1 MLFMPF
7 RTVLFSIS
15 LSLFLWSTVGATYRT
30 LTDTQG
36 RSIEVVLNG
45 KTDTG
50 ILATRMDGVEFEIR
64 YDLLSQADR
73 EFISQWQPPKPETPE
88 NAIDAVVIINTETS
102 RGTGFF
108 AHDSGKTYIYTNQHV
123 ISDIQNV
130 KAKDSKGNLVK
141 LGSLEISNSQDV
153 ARFQISKR
161 PALLITDSI
170 ESNEAVTVLGNSEG
184 SGVITTGKGTVK
196 GIGATELEVDADFV
210 PGNSG
215 GPVIN
220 SKNQVVGIATYILR
234 GDEKPDWV
242 TKDTRYSKTR
252 RFTIRPSRVDD
263 WREIPREEYAKQV
276 GDLNKALL
284 LFDQAYWSYG
294 MLDEGKGYLSNIP
307 NNWHRDILQI
317 LRNHNSRQR
326 RPDATRTSYYQ
337 DGYYVGS
344 TTESLAEK
352 KEASKRANLRALMRV
367 LDNEFGDLYK
377 LKNRQLDIKYLLNN
391 DFESAKVLETWLSE
405 LRRDINDEIGFS
417 KGSF

>member
-1 MLFMPF
+1 MPF
-7 RTVLFSIS
+7 KTALFSIS
-15 LSLFLWSTVGATYRT
+15 LSLFLWSTVSAIHRT

-36 RSIEVVLNG
+36 RSIDVVLNG

-73 EFISQWQPPKPETPE
+73 EFISQWQPTKPETPE
-88 NAIDAVVIINTETS
+88 NAIDAVVIINSKTS

-184 SGVITTGKGTVK
+184 LGVITTGKGTVK
-196 GIGATELEVDADFV
+196 GIGATELEVDSDFV

-220 SKNQVVGIATYILR
+220 SKNEVVAIATYATR
-234 GDEKPDWV
+234 PDEKPDWV
-242 TKDTRYSKTR
+242 TKDTRYAKAR
-252 RFTIRPSRVDD
+252 RFTIRPSRVED
-263 WREIPREEYAKQV
+263 WRKITREEYAKQV
-276 GDLNKALL
+276 GDLNSAFR
-284 LFDQAYWSYG
+284 LFDQAYWSFS
-294 MLDEGKGYLSNIP
+294 MLDDGEGYLSNIP
-307 NNWHRDILQI
+307 INWHRDILQI
-317 LRNHNSRQR
+317 LRNHNSRQK
-326 RPDATRTSYYQ
+326 RPDTKTSYYQ
-337 DGYYVGS
+337 DGYYVVYS
-344 TTESLAEK
+344 SESLAGK

-391 DFESAKVLETWLSE
+391 DFESAKVLETWLKE

-417 KGSF
+417 KS